1 MHELIKLELK
11 RNKITTYYIALIVI
25 SIVMTGFLYM
35 IATITKVE
43 NVIEFR
49 DYKNILKLHTGIG
62 FLVFSIFSVVMYSK
76 FIIEDYSP
84 KRALLMFSYP
94 ISRTKIFIAKMVLV
108 TGFIALG
115 FLVSTLIPDTLFF
128 LTESTFP
135 ILGYNITIRIVSSQI
150 INIVTFILALSSIG
164 FISLRVG
171 FMNKSV
177 STTIVTAIILSV
189 ILGNVLMGLGR
200 NSFVFIGVVGLFII
214 GLAFAYSTNKQINEM
229 EV

>member
-1 MHELIKLELK
+1 MHKLIKLELK
-11 RNKITTYYIALIVI
+11 RNKLTTYYIALTVI
-25 SIVMTGFLYM
+25 SIAMTGFLYM
-35 IATITKVE
+35 IATIAKVE
-43 NVIEFR
+43 NDVEFR
-49 DYKNILKLHTGIG
+49 DYKNILKLHTGIA

-84 KRALLMFSYP
+84 KMALLMFSYP

-115 FLVSTLIPDTLFF
+115 FLSSTLIPDTLFF

-135 ILGYNITIRIVSSQI
+135 ILGRNITIGIVSSQI

-164 FISLRVG
+164 FISLRIG
-171 FMNKSV
+171 FINKSV
-177 STTIVTAIILSV
+177 STTIVTAIILSA
-189 ILGNVLMGLGR
+189 ILGNVLMGLGT

-214 GLAFAYSTNKQINEM
+214 GLAFAYSTNKQINDM
-229 EV
+229 EI